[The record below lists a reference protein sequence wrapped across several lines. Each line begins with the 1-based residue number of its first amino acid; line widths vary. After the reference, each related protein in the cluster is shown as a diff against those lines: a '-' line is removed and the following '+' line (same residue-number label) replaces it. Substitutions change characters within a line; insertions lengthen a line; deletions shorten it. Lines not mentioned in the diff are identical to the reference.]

1 MSRTCLTS
9 NSGSTESSNVD
20 LSVEF
25 GRLILIQRG
34 FQASSQ
40 VVTTANEMIMQLFQM
55 RGGQG

>member
-1 MSRTCLTS
+1 
-9 NSGSTESSNVD
+9 
-20 LSVEF
+20 VEF

-55 RGGQG
+55 RGSQG